1 MTKAHENIGWE
12 NKPSDKSPI
21 NKRNL
26 NKMDYSIDVID
37 DRVIVLDST
46 KATKVE
52 VSPLI
57 KEVAYDEKT
66 GIITFTRK
74 NGAVFTIDTPME
86 KIALNIY
93 YDPVTEMLTLPLV
106 DGTYMEVDLSRLI
119 TEFEFLDSETIAFS
133 VSADGKVTAIVK
145 EGSIGEQHLRPN
157 YLADIKVEA
166 GKAQASAAAA
176 AASEAAA
183 AESEQNAADSAAA
196 AAESQRAA
204 AGSASAAAASE
215 AAATQ
220 KAAAAQ
226 ASAEAAAASQEAA
239 AESAAAAGASATAAA
254 GSATAADTSQKAAAA
269 SVATASQKADDAADS
284 AAEAESY
291 AHGGTGT
298 RPGEDEDNAKKY
310 YEGAKEIFQDLEGA
324 GAVFGVKGSEE
335 EEYRSGFVNLSP
347 EDIGALPV
355 LTSSPSYNT
364 FEDFW
369 SDANKHGIKTS
380 SHMCAMRFKDTGG
393 WTPSLGWWCAIV
405 GFQNGIGSQW
415 SVTGRILLM
424 STGLAQ
430 GGQHVYY
437 GLVDGGSTTTPE
449 VSVTWYKVY
458 SEIDKPSPDD
468 IGALNYYSREEL
480 GIERSYIEDIIAA
493 LPNNS
498 LYQGYAKKE
507 DPVVAAAGITDNYSD
522 LRIFKRSAWLIA
534 VTVTTFGNR
543 TYHWAGNSENPVKL
557 VGTLPLT
564 GGELTGTLVPS
575 GGIDH
580 VGRDRYISYP
590 EDGYF
595 EKQHTVTGGLII
607 VLPISWISTM
617 VKFTVSIFNYCTN
630 ESTEYLISGHTWDN
644 LWYNCT
650 AVCVGNAAGTLSNL
664 PVRFIIKEEKPVVV
678 IGESTTSWD
687 YPIVKICNILVGFG
701 NVEYSHWR
709 KGWNISIGD
718 ISSYTARVTIANTHV
733 GYGSIASSCTGNAAT
748 ADNAAKVGNMPVSH
762 LQGGNTIVT
771 RDSNGYTYLNYINC
785 NTGDNEN
792 NYVSQ
797 VITTNGSDNFYRKVS
812 LHHLKTSMALNNV
825 DNTADTNKN
834 VATAREV
841 TGMYTGNGGAQPPS
855 YVTSGRVRFNMMDR
869 FPGFSANGYMDTI
882 LMDTYGGGD
891 VPWVTGIGVTKA
903 AGNPRMFIAAGSK
916 GNSAGWS
923 YMVEAITSGNIG
935 SQSVNYA
942 ASAIM
947 AGVVVKYDDNNN
959 YQKTILDHDNYATNI
974 YNRSNS
980 EYLKFGR
987 ISSTNNITLCPSF
1000 SSTIDLG
1007 TGAGNFKWNVIYAK
1021 SGTIQTSDR
1030 NKKEDIH
1037 PLSDKYLDFFMQL
1050 NPVSYKMIDGNSGRT
1065 HVGYVS
1071 QEVEEALQKVG
1082 LTALD
1087 FAGFCKDV
1095 NVKISADENGEM
1107 VSECVYDEDGNLE
1120 YNYSLRYTEF
1130 IALNTAV
1137 IQRQQRQID
1146 KQEKIIQDQE
1156 TRIRELEN
1164 KMDILLSKLA

>member
-74 NGAVFTIDTPME
+74 NGATFTIDTPME

-133 VSADGKVTAIVK
+133 VRADGKVTAIVK
-145 EGSIGEQHLRPN
+145 EGSIEEKHLRPN

-269 SVATASQKADDAADS
+269 SAATASQKADDAADS

-380 SHMCAMRFKDTGG
+380 SYMCAMRFKDTGG

-564 GGELTGTLVPS
+564 GGTVTGRIKSDTFEGGKGIFSGTYVSEPTQRYHCGALEIRENDRVASDQSDMAYAPTIGFHWGHRTAAMLLYHSDAKFYFRNQDSVSRATVDANLIGAVTPS
-575 GGIDH
+575 GGLEYAGKDGWIA
-580 VGRDRYISYP
+580 YP
-590 EDGYF
+590 SDGDY
-595 EKQHTVTGGLII
+595 QTDAASVTGYLVIN
-607 VLPISWISTM
+607 LPQSWTDTM
-617 VKFTVSIFNYCTN
+617 IKFAVTIFNYVTDT
-630 ESTEYLISGHTWDN
+630 SVEYHISGYTYIDGESWF
-644 LWYNCT
+644 NCSAT
-650 AVCVGNAAGTLSNL
+650 CIGRAGAKTSNL
-664 PVRFIIKEEKPVVV
+664 TVRFGHDGIRCVIL
-678 IGESTTSWD
+678 IGEPDSVWE
-687 YPIVKICNILVGFG
+687 YPHVKIHDVILGTH
-701 NVEYSHWR
+701 NKEYSKWHS
-709 KGWNISIGD
+709 GWGIYISA
-718 ISSYTARVTIANTHV
+718 TTRPTITRIVNNTHV
-733 GYGSIASSCTGNAAT
+733 GYGSIAET
-748 ADNAAKVGNMPVSH
+748 ANQV
-762 LQGGNTIVT
+762 
-771 RDSNGYTYLNYINC
+771 NGT
-785 NTGDNEN
+785 
-792 NYVSQ
+792 
-797 VITTNGSDNFYRKVS
+797 
-812 LHHLKTSMALNNV
+812 
-825 DNTADTNKN
+825 
-834 VATAREV
+834 
-841 TGMYTGNGGAQPPS
+841 YTGNGGSQPPS
-855 YVTSGRVRFNMMDR
+855 YVPSGRVRFNMMDR
-869 FPGFSANGYMDTI
+869 FLGFESCGYYMDTI
-882 LMDTYGGGD
+882 LMDNYTGGD
-891 VPWVTGIGVTKA
+891 VPYVTGIGVTKNN
-903 AGNPRMFIAAGSK
+903 GNPRMFIANGAK
-916 GNSAGWS
+916 GNSAAWS
-923 YMVEAITSGNIG
+923 HMVEAITSGNIG

-942 ASAIM
+942 LSATM